1 MRAGDTPDPR
11 SEGCG
16 SGPLQ
21 APGRAQSQHVP
32 GAWTQ
37 AMASLSAWL
46 ASVPTVP
53 VLRNDN

>member
-1 MRAGDTPDPR
+1 MRAGDTPDLR
-11 SEGCG
+11 SEGR
-16 SGPLQ
+16 GPLQ